1 MLFVRVIFQMVPIFF
16 FIIIYSIIFFQVRGS
31 GIQVIKMSLKSNS
44 GQSTRYSNRLG
55 PSFRVSKGIDPSK
68 SKVGVRSKV
77 DASKGANVDGSE
89 SGQSR
94 ESGRSILIYKSFGPS
109 NSTPMDRSF

>member
-1 MLFVRVIFQMVPIFF
+1 MFF

-55 PSFRVSKGIDPSK
+55 PVNNIH
-68 SKVGVRSKV
+68 
-77 DASKGANVDGSE
+77 ATLGS
-89 SGQSR
+89 SDNAKR
-94 ESGRSILIYKSFGPS
+94 IALIHGFGFQRIIFLAMNRQHEKTRNLFENIPKK
-109 NSTPMDRSF
+109 

>member
-1 MLFVRVIFQMVPIFF
+1 MVPMFF

-55 PSFRVSKGIDPSK
+55 PVNNIRATLGSSEKGLHLYMDL
-68 SKVGVRSKV
+68 
-77 DASKGANVDGSE
+77 D
-89 SGQSR
+89 
-94 ESGRSILIYKSFGPS
+94 S
-109 NSTPMDRSF
+109 NGLFF